1 MLGWFGSQDKSLR
14 GCLLENLGQFIQHT
28 SDETISKTVFPAVR
42 NNFADPE
49 PKIREVSVKSVP
61 LVIDKLSERQLDEL
75 AQAMTKLLGDRVPA
89 LRVNTMICLGMV
101 LSKFS
106 AQTQSRVLLPAFV
119 RGLRDPFVPC
129 RVKALEGIA
138 VAAEAH
144 DPKACAANV
153 LPSVAP
159 LCCDGDNSVR
169 QAALSCCRALLSVV
183 EKHSETMR
191 VEEEKR
197 AAEAKAKADEAEAKA
212 AETQA
217 KEQAAVAAATKAKA
231 DAGLSGVDTGA
242 AAVAFGASFVAGLA
256 SAMEPVPPHH
266 PGLALWHSLSDSAC
280 AAGARAGAAPGR

>member
-1 MLGWFGSQDKSLR
+1 MR
-14 GCLLENLGQFIQHT
+14 
-28 SDETISKTVFPAVR
+28 
-42 NNFADPE
+42 
-49 PKIREVSVKSVP
+49 
-61 LVIDKLSERQLDEL
+61 
-75 AQAMTKLLGDRVPA
+75 
-89 LRVNTMICLGMV
+89 
-101 LSKFS
+101 
-106 AQTQSRVLLPAFV
+106 
-119 RGLRDPFVPC
+119 
-129 RVKALEGIA
+129 
-138 VAAEAH
+138 
-144 DPKACAANV
+144 
-153 LPSVAP
+153 VAP

-212 AETQA
+212 AETHA

-256 SAMEPVPPHH
+256 SAMEPVPTHH